1 MPAISTGYPAGGPRH
16 DMHDRFYMVAER
28 RVVSVTA
35 VGSAWLCMTEGRMP
49 DLMLA
54 ANSCEC

>member
-35 VGSAWLCMTEGRMP
+35 VGSKVVPGVKTIFQP
-49 DLMLA
+49 V
-54 ANSCEC
+54 